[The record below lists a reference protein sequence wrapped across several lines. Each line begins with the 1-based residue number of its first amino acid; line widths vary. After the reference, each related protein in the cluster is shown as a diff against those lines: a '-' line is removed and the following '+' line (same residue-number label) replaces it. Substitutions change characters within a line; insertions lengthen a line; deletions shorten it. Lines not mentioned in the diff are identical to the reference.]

1 MGDGTVCL
9 LYAEKVTGRLTLFDT
24 VVQLEGLE
32 ALTPRLRAYEI

>member
-9 LYAEKVTGRLTLFDT
+9 LYTEKVTGRLTLFNT

-32 ALTPRLRAYEI
+32 ALTPQLRAYEI